1 MTDKET
7 RDIIIELNRHQFK
20 ELLQVNPGYVIIKFT
35 ATWCKPCARIRQQV
49 EKWFSVLPKE
59 FQCVELDVD
68 ENDDIYSF
76 FRKYKIVAGIPAILA
91 YKQGNLSIGPNHS
104 VLGSNISEI
113 NRMFETCVKELKLAH
128 STTGVQITGTKS

>member
-1 MTDKET
+1 MADKET

-35 ATWCKPCARIRQQV
+35 ATWCKPCARIRHQV

-113 NRMFETCVKELKLAH
+113 NRMFETCVKELKLVH

>member
-7 RDIIIELNRHQFK
+7 RDIIIELNRDQFQ

-35 ATWCKPCARIRQQV
+35 ATWCKPCARIKQQV
-49 EKWFSVLPKE
+49 EKWFRVLPKE

-68 ENDDIYSF
+68 ENNDIYSF

-91 YKQGNLSIGPNHS
+91 YKQGNVSIGPDHS
-104 VLGSNISEI
+104 VLGSNNIEI
-113 NRMFETCVKELKLAH
+113 NRMFETCVKELNLNH
-128 STTGVQITGTKS
+128 STTGVQTTGTKS